1 MFVIGAAQ
9 RRDDVSGDDRNPV
22 ERPPGR
28 IEILPPEDEVHSSG
42 RIFYSSNFGSVKIV
56 KLGPLASA
64 AVAVGALAAL
74 ALGFVFLSG
83 ALLLLIPLTLI
94 LGALAFLSRGFGRG
108 R

>member
-1 MFVIGAAQ
+1 MN
-9 RRDDVSGDDRNPV
+9 GDDKNSV

-28 IEILPPEDEVHSSG
+28 VEILPPEDKLHSSG

-64 AVAVGALAAL
+64 AVAVGALIVL
-74 ALGFVFLSG
+74 ALGFLFLSG

-94 LGALAFLSRGFGRG
+94 LGALAFFSRGFGRW